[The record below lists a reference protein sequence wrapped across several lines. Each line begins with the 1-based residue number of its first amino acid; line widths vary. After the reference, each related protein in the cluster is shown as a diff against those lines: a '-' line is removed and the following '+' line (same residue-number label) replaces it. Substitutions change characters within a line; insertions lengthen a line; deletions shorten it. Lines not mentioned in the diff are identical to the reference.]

1 MNQRALSAH
10 HLGYA
15 QADKRLHIL
24 QLVGL
29 HGSISQA
36 ARAAGISYKAAW
48 QAIHTLT
55 NLAGTPLVD
64 SAVGGSGGGGARLTS
79 AGERLLDAAHQ
90 MDAARRDVLDR
101 FNEPASTALA
111 GPRTSMR
118 NLLPCRVA
126 RLESDGARDP
136 MVRAVLALADGSQ
149 LVSMITRES
158 AELLGLAPDLPV
170 LALCKATAVRV
181 AAPAAD
187 EGRRGKE
194 GAEVVNQLPGKI
206 ERLSRGVQRDEAVVT
221 LGSGLQLT
229 GFAARPHRLRTG
241 SRVVATLDESAVVIA
256 LAS

>member
-1 MNQRALSAH
+1 MRP
-10 HLGYA
+10 
-15 QADKRLHIL
+15 
-24 QLVGL
+24 
-29 HGSISQA
+29 A
-36 ARAAGISYKAAW
+36 ATCW
-48 QAIHTLT
+48 T
-55 NLAGTPLVD
+55 
-64 SAVGGSGGGGARLTS
+64 
-79 AGERLLDAAHQ
+79 
-90 MDAARRDVLDR
+90 R
-101 FNEPASTALA
+101 FNEPSSTALA

-136 MVRAVLALADGSQ
+136 MVRAVLVLADGSQ

-181 AAPAAD
+181 AALAAD
-187 EGRRGKE
+187 EGARRKE